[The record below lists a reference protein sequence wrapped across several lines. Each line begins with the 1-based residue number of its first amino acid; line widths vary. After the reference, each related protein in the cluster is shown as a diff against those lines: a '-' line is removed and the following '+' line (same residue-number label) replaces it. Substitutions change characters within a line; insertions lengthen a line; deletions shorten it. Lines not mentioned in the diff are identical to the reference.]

1 MLALVETIGR
11 LVSLEFL
18 KHCTMSEVK
27 ILFYSIWNLAFE
39 AKEQELY
46 KECQLMLKTLYE
58 TVKKFSQFFSDNQH
72 QATGMATLTR
82 ITTKAQPSLF
92 GNKQGGKDESVI

>member
-18 KHCTMSEVK
+18 KHCTLSEVK

-58 TVKKFSQFFSDNQH
+58 TVKKFSQFFSDNQ
-72 QATGMATLTR
+72 Q
-82 ITTKAQPSLF
+82 
-92 GNKQGGKDESVI
+92 